1 MRRPKVISN
10 FAMTADGKVSTRN
23 HTPSGFTSQHDKR
36 RLLEIRSL
44 GDAVMVGRGT
54 AEADNMTMTIPVDDL
69 RAERL
74 ARGQSGH
81 PIRVLLSHSG
91 DIPPTLKV
99 FTNNVAPT
107 LIYTTDAIP
116 VSSRVAL
123 ESHAQITAFPEKKV
137 PLRSVLDD
145 LRTRYQVKTLI
156 CEGGPTLIKSLF
168 ADDLLDELFITIA
181 PKIFG
186 GKDAPTMTGL
196 PGSFLPN
203 SRQFRLKSLVI
214 ENDEAYCHYI
224 RS

>member
-1 MRRPKVISN
+1 MCRLKVISN
-10 FAMTADGKVSTRN
+10 FAITADGKVSTRN
-23 HTPSGFTSQHDKR
+23 HTPSGFTSARDKR

-54 AEADNMTMTIPVDDL
+54 AQADNMTMTIPADDL

-74 ARGQSGH
+74 ARGQSEH
-81 PIRVLLSHSG
+81 PIRVLVSNSG
-91 DIPPTLKV
+91 EIPPTLKV
-99 FTNNVAPT
+99 FTNSVGPT

-116 VSSRVAL
+116 FSSRVAL
-123 ESHAQITAFPEKKV
+123 ESHAQITAFKEKEV

-145 LRTRYQVKTLI
+145 LRTHHKVKTVI
-156 CEGGPTLIKSLF
+156 CEGGPTLIKSLL
-168 ADDLLDELFITIA
+168 ADDLLDELYITIA

-186 GKDAPTMTGL
+186 GKNAPTLTGHS
-196 PGSFLPN
+196 GTFLPN
-203 SRQFRLKSLVI
+203 SRQFRLKSFVV